1 MQPLPQPDMLVM
13 GILRGMRYIEKQRNR
28 IAPSMRLPAAAA
40 RYITL
45 QRLQTQGIGK
55 SIHYT
60 PLGAIA
66 YKIYERSP
74 LAHRVFRYYANTIEP
89 RFRAR
94 KILADYRSI
103 MAEEFATIAPH
114 LPASAD
120 RIMGIGAGVAGLEV
134 LICQAYFERLKR
146 MPEVVIIDKTGMDK
160 DMHFGFHDV
169 AAIYNSLATA
179 TEVLESNGVPRSSVT
194 ALEPDG
200 VAQWLAHNTGTI
212 DVVTSLIAWGFH
224 FPVPVYLDAVRRA
237 LKPDGMLI
245 IDVRKQTEGRQQLL
259 TAFSDVSSIHDDP
272 KFERLLC
279 RGIRI

>member
-1 MQPLPQPDMLVM
+1 
-13 GILRGMRYIEKQRNR
+13 
-28 IAPSMRLPAAAA
+28 MRLPAVAA

-55 SIHYT
+55 SIHYS
-60 PLGAIA
+60 PLGAFA

-94 KILADYRSI
+94 RILADYQSI
-103 MAEEFATIAPH
+103 MAAEFATLAPH

-134 LICQAYFERLKR
+134 LICQAYFERVRR

-160 DMHFGFHDV
+160 EMHFGFHDV

-179 TEVLESNGVPRSSVT
+179 TEVLESNGVPKSSVT

-200 VAQWLAHNTGTI
+200 VDGWLAHNAGTI

-224 FPVPVYLDAVRRA
+224 FPVPVYLDAVRKA
-237 LKPDGMLI
+237 LKPGGILI
-245 IDVRKQTEGRQQLL
+245 IDVRKGTEGRQQLL
-259 TAFSDVSSIHDDP
+259 TAFSDVCNVHDDP

-279 RGIRI
+279 RGIRT